1 MAQQLRGHE
10 FKSQQ
15 PHGGSQPSVMRS
27 DALFWSVRRQYLQ
40 SVLTYNKSLK
50 KKKKS
55 TDYSS
60 RSPKFN
66 FQQLHGDPQ
75 LSVMGSDAIF
85 WCV

>member
-50 KKKKS
+50 KKKKAL
-55 TDYSS
+55 TILPEVPSS
-60 RSPKFN
+60 ISSN
-66 FQQLHGDPQ
+66 CMVTHSYL
-75 LSVMGSDAIF
+75 
-85 WCV
+85 